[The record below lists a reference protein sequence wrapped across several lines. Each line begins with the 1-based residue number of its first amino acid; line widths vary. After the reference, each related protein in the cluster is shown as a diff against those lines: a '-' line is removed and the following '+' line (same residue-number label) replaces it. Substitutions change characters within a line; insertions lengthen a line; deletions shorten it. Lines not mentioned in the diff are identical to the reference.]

1 MGGRAETGTI
11 QTMGIPNIIL
21 IRMTMSGAIEMENG
35 SQGILILHRM
45 ARQPQRNQLFRMTL
59 AKQ

>member
-1 MGGRAETGTI
+1 MGGRAERGTI

-21 IRMTMSGAIEMENG
+21 IRMTMIGAIEMENG

-45 ARQPQRNQLFRMTL
+45 AR
-59 AKQ
+59 